1 MFYHLIIPNGFRLI
15 RDQCTTPQAMG
26 ELFTNPHEWMPLV
39 TERLIDFVRVRI
51 SKGAGITQ
59 CRKIAVLC
67 EWFGVQTAWQ
77 GGGDNDPVNQMAVCH
92 LDLSVQVLV
101 FKKKIILAQR
111 NSQPSLGTEL
121 LGMGIYMLIISLV
134 LVSIL
139 MKTKPN
145 LY

>member
-1 MFYHLIIPNGFRLI
+1 MFYHLIISNGFRLI

-67 EWFGVQTAWQ
+67 E
-77 GGGDNDPVNQMAVCH
+77 
-92 LDLSVQVLV
+92 
-101 FKKKIILAQR
+101 
-111 NSQPSLGTEL
+111 
-121 LGMGIYMLIISLV
+121 
-134 LVSIL
+134 
-139 MKTKPN
+139 
-145 LY
+145 